1 MGVTFEEDSIIGD
14 MLFHKSELALY
25 GKLIKYNRLDYLL
38 QLAFGNTPIKSVN
51 IFIDFHQMIYTL
63 YRFNTIND
71 PMGVLASMVNMILHY
86 RHYFNKK
93 AIKSNIFVIFSTN
106 NSANNLKYIANYNSG
121 YIKKREANQN
131 IKEIIDKNIELMKT
145 LIPYFPGIYLK
156 LSAVEPSV
164 VMYDI
169 INKISKKD
177 HSPCLVISSSDY
189 AYQLPAVL
197 RNTFLIYKKTMLN
210 ANKTNTEDVSF
221 IVSHDNTLLT
231 YISKIKNQQIT
242 MDDLQDSV
250 LLNQNWISPF
260 IILTGLQCRN
270 VKALF
275 NYKKALNILK
285 YIKNNFN
292 IITPESLY
300 DAIIDLNNGKL
311 VKLQKQE
318 IIDRYC
324 ALDLDYQLKL
334 YRELPE
340 SIEVSWLQDLYD
352 PQTLYEI
359 VNNYFK
365 GQNRI
370 ELGKL

>member
-1 MGVTFEEDSIIGD
+1 MTNIFEEDSIIGD
-14 MLFHKSELALY
+14 MLFHKSELSLY
-25 GKLIKYNRLDYLL
+25 GKLIKYDRLEYLL
-38 QLAFGNTPIKSVN
+38 QLAFGKTQIKSVN
-51 IFIDFHQMIYTL
+51 IFIDFHQILYTL
-63 YRFNTIND
+63 YKFNTIND
-71 PMGVLASMVNMILHY
+71 PMGVLASMVNTILHY
-86 RHYFNKK
+86 RHFFNKK
-93 AIKSNIFVIFSTN
+93 EIKSNIFVIFSTN

-121 YIKKREANQN
+121 YIKKRESNQN
-131 IKEIIDKNIELMKT
+131 VKEIVDKNISLMKT

-156 LSAVEPSV
+156 LSTVEPSV

-169 INKISKKD
+169 INKIRKKD
-177 HSPCLVISSSDY
+177 CSPCLVISSSDY

-197 RNTFLIYKKTMLN
+197 RNTFLLYKKTMIN
-210 ANKTNTEDVSF
+210 NNKTEDVSF
-221 IVSHDNTLLT
+221 IVSNENALLT
-231 YISKIKNQQIT
+231 YISKTKNQQIT
-242 MDDLQDSV
+242 MDDLQDSI

-270 VKALF
+270 IKALF

-285 YIKNNFN
+285 YIKSNFN

-300 DAIIDLNNGKL
+300 DAIIDLNNGKPI
-311 VKLQKQE
+311 KLQKQE

-324 ALDLDYQLKL
+324 ALDLEYQLKL

-365 GQNRI
+365 GQNKI